1 MTHEIMKCKSSS
13 RGSRWSEETKST
25 VPEAEDLG
33 RGGRGPADAARSPR
47 KGQEETGPSWTQQ
60 VGGPW
65 DGEAPWQAS
74 SVE

>member
-33 RGGRGPADAARSPR
+33 GRGQGPTDAASSPR
-47 KGQEETGPSWTQQ
+47 KGQ
-60 VGGPW
+60 
-65 DGEAPWQAS
+65 
-74 SVE
+74 